1 MKIMFLCKKI
11 VHGAV
16 TKKKSQKNLNFIDAK
31 KRFEFKFYAKPNLD
45 ISQKPM
51 KRLHYNKK

>member
-1 MKIMFLCKKI
+1 MRLQ
-11 VHGAV
+11 
-16 TKKKSQKNLNFIDAK
+16 KKKSQKNLNFIDAK